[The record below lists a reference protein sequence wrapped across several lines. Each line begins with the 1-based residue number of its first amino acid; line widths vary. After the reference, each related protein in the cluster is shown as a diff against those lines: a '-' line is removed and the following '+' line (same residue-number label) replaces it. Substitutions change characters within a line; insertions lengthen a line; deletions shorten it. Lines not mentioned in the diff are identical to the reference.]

1 MLADGRGQ
9 LAEGQLQMIQNDEH
23 KHPSIS
29 QLPYKMGGLGTSIRP
44 PLQNAVAKITLIF
57 AGMLGGY
64 AILRAYGLSLSQ
76 NLYVLSPPPN

>member
-1 MLADGRGQ
+1 
-9 LAEGQLQMIQNDEH
+9 
-23 KHPSIS
+23 
-29 QLPYKMGGLGTSIRP
+29 MGGLGTSIRP

-76 NLYVLSPPPN
+76 NLYVLSPPQTSSVTSESFNEPSHETSPNFDLLAST